1 MGFAFG
7 GHVRFVGGVV
17 DAGPVVV
24 ANGAAVHVFDGAA
37 PDTVE
42 VAVEG
47 RDDVPAVAEL
57 AKPAVAGDVY
67 YAVALVEPGLVG
79 LVHAAFAADGDRPVA
94 G

>member
-24 ANGAAVHVFDGAA
+24 AHGAAVHVFHGSA
-37 PDTVE
+37 PDGVK
-42 VAVEG
+42 VAVQSG
-47 RDDVPAVAEL
+47 DDVPTVAEL
-57 AKPAVAGDVY
+57 AEPTVAGDVY

-79 LVHAAFAADGDRPVA
+79 LVHAAFPADGDCPVA